1 MPLGSVVANGHVIRS
16 AGSSPCSGPSA
27 LAYPIFL
34 LQRVHQERLAALND
48 RIASQELLLSEY
60 RTKLKGATAG
70 EAAAQIADLTKRLD
84 GVQKNLDETRAKL
97 ALLDNP
103 PHDPDRL
110 YQGRNAIA

>member
-1 MPLGSVVANGHVIRS
+1 MA
-16 AGSSPCSGPSA
+16 C
-27 LAYPIFL
+27 PIFL

-103 PHDPDRL
+103 PHDPHRL
-110 YQGRNAIA
+110 YQGSTCISERHRHR